1 MDLAKDGIPMLLLDA
16 IVVAA
21 ADNKRA
27 VRHSRRLRK
36 KFAVTHWHDR
46 VIVAV
51 HDEHRAGHGADHG
64 RVVKRVDAGDGEA
77 VRLCRHPQARGKRR
91 NQHQAANAA
100 DGLGGRGQVGCNSRA
115 EGAAVKHDTRW
126 REPAGT
132 DQIVVCCL
140 HIRVEE
146 ALRWL
151 EAPARHCSS
160 RAQAIGRRGHVDTF
174 SDASVAAAAT
184 TRAVAP
190 RPGGRGVST
199 AGRGPRVSRQAGMG
213 GEARAAGGAA
223 TWPPPAAFPVGR
235 PIVCRPRPAGQP
247 KAAIVKHQ
255 TVYVER
261 VGQLRRV
268 LGGDA
273 EILSVG
279 VTEQHR
285 VGGGRRRPGG
295 RWRRLPVGGGGA
307 RGAAG
312 LVAKVDG
319 RQHGTVGGGAEPQER
334 LVGGERF
341 RHVARRGADEK
352 ELPVGAIIGGRRGRV
367 VDVAGVGRA
376 HGSGGVAVADGGD
389 ERGRREGPHAT
400 GARRPAAQGRHGTSG
415 VASRCGRFPVQW
427 GARNKQGRATAPA
440 GVGGDHAGAARRH
453 ASPAVTPQ
461 REPHKARTCTHPRN
475 PPPHLPTVPYPL
487 SVPLNPA
494 RRGTPPT
501 RRVVNRGRAGRA
513 RTAVR
518 ALSRRRG
525 AGGGG
530 WGGGQRQTHTQPRLS
545 PTTSTASASPRV
557 GARGQHPRGRH
568 APPPPECRKR
578 VAAQQRPEVDS
589 CAAKVARAPSGGGR
603 KQRVLR

>member
-199 AGRGPRVSRQAGMG
+199 ARRGPRVSRQAGMG

-389 ERGRREGPHAT
+389 ERGRRETHT
-400 GARRPAAQGRHGTSG
+400 RPVRAGRQRKDG
-415 VASRCGRFPVQW
+415 
-427 GARNKQGRATAPA
+427 TAPA
-440 GVGGDHAGAARRH
+440 AWRAAAGASPFNGVPETNRAGQQHQQGWAATTLAQQEGTRHRPSRHNGNRTRRAH
-453 ASPAVTPQ
+453 
-461 REPHKARTCTHPRN
+461 ARTHAT
-475 PPPHLPTVPYPL
+475 PPHLPTVPYPL

-557 GARGQHPRGRH
+557 GARGQHPRSRH